1 MVQSVWQYILLGI
14 AVAVF
19 FWAWQKG
26 HLLKLGNYVDETK
39 VELKKCTWP
48 SRDELK
54 GSTAVVIVSIS
65 LVAIFTVAADFI
77 ISRFVLLLNNF

>member
-1 MVQSVWQYILLGI
+1 VQSVWQYILLGI

>member
-1 MVQSVWQYILLGI
+1 VQSVWQYILLGI

-54 GSTAVVIVSIS
+54 GSTVVVIVSIG
-65 LVAIFTVAADFI
+65 LVAVFTVAADLI